1 MECGSRVQTVLQEC
15 SLHSI
20 QDFYNKFLFFSS
32 RKLFYFLRL
41 SFRIIPV
48 FRVYPRCI
56 FVTVAVTRVLL
67 NRRLSSASGRRHPP
81 PWGVPR
87 FLILEAKA
95 S

>member
-1 MECGSRVQTVLQEC
+1 MKEV
-15 SLHSI
+15 
-20 QDFYNKFLFFSS
+20 
-32 RKLFYFLRL
+32 
-41 SFRIIPV
+41 FRAKGGCV
-48 FRVYPRCI
+48 FRVYRVSLLI